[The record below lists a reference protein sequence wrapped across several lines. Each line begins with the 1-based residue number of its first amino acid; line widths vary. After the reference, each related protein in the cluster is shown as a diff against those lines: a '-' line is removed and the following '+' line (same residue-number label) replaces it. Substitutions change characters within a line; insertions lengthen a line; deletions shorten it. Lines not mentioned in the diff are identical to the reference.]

1 MYVESAF
8 GGIYNVPPPLAFS
21 HAPYSP
27 ARYSLVLRKNPIRVL
42 FLFASFAVLSA
53 CQEAGP
59 ASQPPPA
66 VDVVVMEHQS
76 VTLTRELPGRTNAFV
91 VAEVRPQV
99 SGIIQER
106 LFTEGSVVRS
116 EEHTS
121 ELQSRG

>member
-8 GGIYNVPPPLAFS
+8 GCIYNVPPLLAFS

-91 VAEVRPQV
+91 VAEVRPRV
-99 SGIIQER
+99 AGIMRERVFAGGSG
-106 LFTEGSVVRS
+106 VA
-116 EEHTS
+116 
-121 ELQSRG
+121 